1 MSVDQ
6 AIRTAEARLFSFYQL
21 TMEESYLA
29 LPYGRV
35 RVLSTGAGPDIVL
48 LHGVS
53 LTGAAW
59 APLLP
64 ALAGYRVHLVDLPG
78 HGLSSPTTYRPGAVR
93 ESAVAFVEEM
103 LDALDLPAAPVI
115 GHSLGGM
122 FALWYASERPERIA
136 SLVAIGSPA
145 VALPGAVVR
154 MPLSL
159 MTLRAL
165 GPLFLRTPSPRPV
178 FRYLLAQGLSP
189 AAAALAPRALL
200 DALRLSIRR
209 PANAQSVASL
219 MHALNHFRRPR
230 TSSVLTDTELH
241 RITTPTM
248 FIWGERRS
256 IPQPDDRPPSI
267 AKVPSCGAPPR
278 AGGHGPWFEDPRRV
292 RRPDHPTLHE
302 HRVSA
307 DRSGLGRRLGA
318 WSRPVR
324 SRRRRRGYE
333 PWPPARTRSA
343 S

>member
-1 MSVDQ
+1 MDVDQ
-6 AIRTAEARLFSFYQL
+6 AIRTAESKLFSFYDL
-21 TMEESYLA
+21 TMEESCLE
-29 LPYGRV
+29 LPSGRV
-35 RVLSTGAGPDIVL
+35 RVLSTGAGPAVVL

-53 LTGAAW
+53 LTGVAW

-64 ALAGYRVHLVDLPG
+64 ALAGYRIHLVDLPG
-78 HGLSSPTTYRPGAVR
+78 HGLSSPATYRPDTVR
-93 ESAVAFVEEM
+93 GSAIAFVDDL
-103 LDALDLPAAPVI
+103 LDALDLAAAPVI

-189 AAAALAPRALL
+189 AAAAVAPPALL
-200 DALRLSIRR
+200 DALRLSVRR
-209 PANAQSVASL
+209 PGNAESGASL

-230 TSSVLTDTELH
+230 ASSVLTDTELH

-248 FIWGERRS
+248 FVWGEGDPFLSPTMAR
-256 IPQPDDRPPSI
+256 PSI
-267 AKVPSCGAPPR
+267 AELPR
-278 AGGHGPWFEDPRRV
+278 AALHPVPGGHGPWFEDP
-292 RRPDHPTLHE
+292 DGCAELITQHLAAT
-302 HRVSA
+302 
-307 DRSGLGRRLGA
+307 GF
-318 WSRPVR
+318 
-324 SRRRRRGYE
+324 
-333 PWPPARTRSA
+333 PPALPGPTRAPTPPASCRTTR
-343 S
+343 

>member
-1 MSVDQ
+1 MGVDQ
-6 AIRTAEARLFSFYQL
+6 AIRTAEAKLFSFYRL

-29 LPYGRV
+29 LPHGRV

-48 LHGVS
+48 LHGVG

-64 ALAGYRVHLVDLPG
+64 ALAGYRLHLVDLPG

-93 ESAVAFVEEM
+93 KSAVAFVDDL

-136 SLVAIGSPA
+136 SLVAIGAPA

-209 PANAQSVASL
+209 PANARSVASL

-248 FIWGERRS
+248 FIWGERDPFLSPTTAR
-256 IPQPDDRPPSI
+256 PSI
-267 AKVPSCGAPPR
+267 AKAPHAELHPVP
-278 AGGHGPWFEDPRRV
+278 GGHGPWFEGPHGCADLIIQHFTSTGFPPTVPVSDAAARLTTCTDP
-292 RRPDHPTLHE
+292 LC
-302 HRVSA
+302 
-307 DRSGLGRRLGA
+307 
-318 WSRPVR
+318 
-324 SRRRRRGYE
+324 
-333 PWPPARTRSA
+333 
-343 S
+343 